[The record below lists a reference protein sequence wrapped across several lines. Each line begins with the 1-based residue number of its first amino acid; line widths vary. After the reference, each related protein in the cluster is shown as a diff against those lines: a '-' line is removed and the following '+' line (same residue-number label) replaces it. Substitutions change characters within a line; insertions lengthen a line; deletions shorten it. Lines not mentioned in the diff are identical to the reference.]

1 MRRRANFVVEYKS
14 SRRLPKTQPSSIWG
28 NLDLKSVARQLE
40 GDHGIPAGVPAE
52 FIVLP
57 GEETAPASS
66 VKVLAAETARADRLP
81 GRSAVT
87 SEAQSGP
94 IATEQSVPLEQ
105 PVTKQ
110 RAAGK
115 AAKGMEP
122 KPLARRARGKPQ
134 VKRAPP
140 ASLQQDVLPDELAV
154 LEAENRQLKLL
165 MIERLRKENSILQ
178 SMLARF

>member
-1 MRRRANFVVEYKS
+1 MRTRANFVVEYKS
-14 SRRLPKTQPSSIWG
+14 SRRLAKTQPSSIWG
-28 NLDLKSVARQLE
+28 NLDLKSVARQVE
-40 GDHGIPAGVPAE
+40 ADHGIPAGVPAE
-52 FIVLP
+52 FIPLP
-57 GEETAPASS
+57 REET
-66 VKVLAAETARADRLP
+66 AAETARADQLP
-81 GRSAVT
+81 GRSAVS

-94 IATEQSVPLEQ
+94 VATEQSVPLEQ

-122 KPLARRARGKPQ
+122 KPLPRGARGKPQ
-134 VKRAPP
+134 VKQAPP

-165 MIERLRKENSILQ
+165 MIERLRKENSILG